1 MKKFLNILLTI
12 VLFIGQIGFSYV
24 VVFLLNRFGLNINGL
39 STSYKLF
46 LFTGID
52 ILFMLILFFI
62 YRKDIIRDFNDFKA
76 NGKEYFLFGF
86 KVWILSLIGMIVINN
101 IIYRIYFKQATN
113 EVLVES
119 YLTKFPLYMLF
130 SSCIYA
136 PFVEEIIY
144 RKSIRNIF
152 ENVVVYILV
161 SGLVFG
167 AIHTLGYLD
176 NSLELLYI
184 LPYGLVGAAFA
195 YVYSKTDNIFTT
207 ICLHG
212 LHNLLTVILFFVTK

>member
-1 MKKFLNILLTI
+1 
-12 VLFIGQIGFSYV
+12 
-24 VVFLLNRFGLNINGL
+24 
-39 STSYKLF
+39 
-46 LFTGID
+46 
-52 ILFMLILFFI
+52 
-62 YRKDIIRDFNDFKA
+62 
-76 NGKEYFLFGF
+76 
-86 KVWILSLIGMIVINN
+86 MIVINN

-152 ENVVVYILV
+152 ENVGVYILV

-176 NSLELLYI
+176 NSLELIYI

-212 LHNLLTVILFFVTK
+212 LHNLITVILFFVTK